1 MGSRVLDIIKFSDE
15 VVISRNNFNPG
26 EIKSIFYEFDNL
38 IFVVYSLKADRF
50 DDVYLVLV
58 NTKEKDIGSFNA
70 NRGRVRAQMVVA
82 IKNSGL
88 FT

>member
-1 MGSRVLDIIKFSDE
+1 MTKIFLSWSGNAGRDIAKALRDLLPVPLPMSDPFMSD
-15 VVISRNNFNPG
+15 IDITKGR
-26 EIKSIFYEFDNL
+26 
-38 IFVVYSLKADRF
+38 R
-50 DDVYLVLV
+50 LVLV